1 MAPIDSCIALI
12 DGAIRLVSD
21 LSPSTTD
28 PGGTAGRL
36 EIYNDGQWGTVCD
49 DLFGVTNADVVC
61 SQLGYTRADKV
72 GNVGDLG

>member
-1 MAPIDSCIALI
+1 MAPIDSCIALT

-21 LSPSTTD
+21 LFPSTTD

-36 EIYNDGQWGTVCD
+36 EIYNDGQWGTVCGV
-49 DLFGVTNADVVC
+49 LFGVTNADVVC